1 MSCSASTDILLYQKH
16 ARVKE
21 LFASY
26 FPNISILNVLKF
38 YVIATA
44 NETGT
49 FPLSCDKYCACYQGR
64 DTIDRIDPNERAFG
78 EPPATHYAKIASD
91 TPEIWILG
99 LEKL

>member
-1 MSCSASTDILLYQKH
+1 MSCSASTDILLHQRH

-64 DTIDRIDPNERAFG
+64 DTIDRIDPNSAHLASR
-78 EPPATHYAKIASD
+78 PRHTMPKSLATLQRY
-91 TPEIWILG
+91 G
-99 LEKL
+99 Y